1 MPGGAKNVIPLRDL
15 RITNVALGEELVDEN
30 GRTSVRLVY
39 IGPSA
44 DSDEEDEEDE
54 KDEDKDEEKDDED
67 EGSSDAVPTIL
78 CSLTPGKVKYIKQIL
93 KHILTGSRFLLR
105 LNKQ

>member
-1 MPGGAKNVIPLRDL
+1 MPGGARNVIPLRDL

-44 DSDEEDEEDE
+44 DSDEEGGKDDEGEDE
-54 KDEDKDEEKDDED
+54 DEEKDDED
-67 EGSSDAVPTIL
+67 KGSSDAVPTIL
-78 CSLTPGKVKYIKQIL
+78 CSLTPGKVRYIKQL
-93 KHILTGSRFLLR
+93 LRQILTGFRFPLR